1 MRTHQYLMRVQDK
14 TWEDLSRVKSLDNS
28 SYNTLINEGIRL
40 VVKDKLQQLSAL
52 RKNRTSLDN
61 MVSN

>member
-1 MRTHQYLMRVQDK
+1 MRVQDE

-40 VVKDKLQQLSAL
+40 VIKDKLEQLSAL
-52 RKNRTSLDN
+52 RKNRNSLEN
-61 MVSN
+61 MVSPY

>member
-1 MRTHQYLMRVQDK
+1 MRVQDE

>member
-1 MRTHQYLMRVQDK
+1 MRVQDD

-40 VVKDKLQQLSAL
+40 VVKDKLQQISAL

>member
-1 MRTHQYLMRVQDK
+1 MRVQDD

>member
-1 MRTHQYLMRVQDK
+1 MRVQDE

-40 VVKDKLQQLSAL
+40 VVKDKLEQLSAL
-52 RKNRTSLDN
+52 RKNRTSLEN
-61 MVSN
+61 MVSPY

>member
-1 MRTHQYLMRVQDK
+1 MRVQDE

-40 VVKDKLQQLSAL
+40 VVKDKLEQLSAL
-52 RKNRTSLDN
+52 RKNRTSLEN
-61 MVSN
+61 MASPY

>member
-1 MRTHQYLMRVQDK
+1 MGVQDE

-40 VVKDKLQQLSAL
+40 VVKDKLEQLSAL
-52 RKNRTSLDN
+52 RKNRNSLEN
-61 MVSN
+61 MVSPY

>member
-1 MRTHQYLMRVQDK
+1 MRVQDE

-40 VVKDKLQQLSAL
+40 VVKDKLEQLSTL
-52 RKNRTSLDN
+52 RKNRNSLQD
-61 MVSN
+61 MVSPY